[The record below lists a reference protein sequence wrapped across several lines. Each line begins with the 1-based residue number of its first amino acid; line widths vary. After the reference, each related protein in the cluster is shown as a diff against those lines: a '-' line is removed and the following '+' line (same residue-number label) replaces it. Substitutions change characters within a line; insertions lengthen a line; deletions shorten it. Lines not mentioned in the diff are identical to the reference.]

1 LLQGLLLDH
10 LGLLLG
16 RRLRMITGQACP
28 GWAGASVATVA
39 GAAGLSLVSVAV
51 ALIQRPSVALSAPAD
66 LGSHIV
72 QVLPLALA
80 FAVAIGGA
88 LFARS
93 NTRGGIGALGAL
105 AVLASLVYLLA
116 AEIAPRVKYR
126 VAERHAPAAVLA
138 RHPFGPDT
146 PANLARQ
153 AAYVRVHPPDRYS
166 FSTDEPMLV
175 PPNWLDYL
183 RHVQGVLAGLTVL
196 NGLLAWAVG
205 RRLRTLSSRR
215 YRWALWTLGLV
226 SAAVFILAEGQAG
239 AAVRHDLSAS
249 GALFAWMPLI
259 PWVAAL
265 LALAIASRRHR
276 PMSPGIPPAT

>member
-1 LLQGLLLDH
+1 MIK
-10 LGLLLG
+10 G
-16 RRLRMITGQACP
+16 RTWPAWLVATA
-28 GWAGASVATVA
+28 ATVA
-39 GAAGLSLVSVAV
+39 GAGALSLVPLVV
-51 ALIQRPSVALSAPAD
+51 ALLQRPSLVFRSVVD
-66 LGSHIV
+66 LTWSLV
-72 QVLPLALA
+72 QGAPLAIALA
-80 FAVAIGGA
+80 VVIGGA
-88 LFARS
+88 FIARAS
-93 NTRGGIGALGAL
+93 PRAGIGALGAL
-105 AVLASLVYLLA
+105 AVLATVVYLLV
-116 AEIAPRVKYR
+116 AEVAPRVEYR
-126 VAERHAPAAVLA
+126 LAERHPAEAALA
-138 RHPFGPDT
+138 LHPFGPDT

-153 AAYVRVHPPDRYS
+153 AAYVRANPPDRYS
-166 FSTDEPMLV
+166 FSTDEPLRV

-183 RHVQGVLAGLTVL
+183 RHVRGVLAGLTVL

-205 RRLRTLSSRR
+205 RRLRSLSSRR

-276 PMSPGIPPAT
+276 PMSAGIPPAT